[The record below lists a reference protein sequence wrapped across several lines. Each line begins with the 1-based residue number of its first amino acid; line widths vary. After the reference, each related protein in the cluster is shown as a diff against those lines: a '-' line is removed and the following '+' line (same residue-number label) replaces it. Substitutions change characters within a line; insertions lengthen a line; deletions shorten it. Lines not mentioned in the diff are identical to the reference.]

1 MEKPDVVL
9 EVIVKDDKATMSYK
23 VFNRNEGGGVS
34 ASEFVDIVG
43 AIFGN
48 VGGDE

>member
-1 MEKPDVVL
+1 MENPDVVL
-9 EVIVKDDKATMSYK
+9 EVLVEDDKATMSYK
-23 VFNRNEGGGVS
+23 VFNRQEGGGVS

-48 VGGDE
+48 VVEDK